1 MVFWTNRLL
10 SRIIKGLIIKHLTI
24 GVPDGTEPSIHD
36 GGDLMHSL
44 RLWVPAVFLSF
55 LLSIPFTVRA
65 GEPMAQL
72 SASINDFVSI
82 MSNTSVAELRATGLP
97 EKARQLVF
105 ARFDFS
111 EMTKRSLGSHW
122 KSLDQVEQR
131 EFIAAFTQRLLVAY
145 GKTVRATGN
154 EKIQFVREVRD
165 GEQASVET
173 QVVSGNGDQT
183 PIDYRLHDVDGQWMV
198 YDVVIDNVSVVNNYR
213 SQFERVIA
221 KSSVQDLLRR
231 MKNQDS

>member
-1 MVFWTNRLL
+1 
-10 SRIIKGLIIKHLTI
+10 
-24 GVPDGTEPSIHD
+24 
-36 GGDLMHSL
+36 MHSL

-55 LLSIPFTVRA
+55 LLSIPFAVRA

-111 EMTKRSLGSHW
+111 EMTKRSLGAHW
-122 KSLDQVEQR
+122 KSLDQAEQR
-131 EFIAAFTQRLLVAY
+131 EFVDAFTHRLLVAY

-154 EKIQFVREVRD
+154 EKIQFMREVRD

-198 YDVVIDNVSVVNNYR
+198 YDVVIDKVSLVNNYR

>member
-1 MVFWTNRLL
+1 MN
-10 SRIIKGLIIKHLTI
+10 
-24 GVPDGTEPSIHD
+24 
-36 GGDLMHSL
+36 SL
-44 RLWVPAVFLSF
+44 RLWVPATFLSF

-111 EMTKRSLGSHW
+111 EMTKRSLGAHW
-122 KSLDQVEQR
+122 KSLDQAEQR
-131 EFIAAFTQRLLVAY
+131 EFVDAFTHRLLVAY
-145 GKTVRATGN
+145 GKTVRATGD

>member
-1 MVFWTNRLL
+1 M
-10 SRIIKGLIIKHLTI
+10 K
-24 GVPDGTEPSIHD
+24 
-36 GGDLMHSL
+36 SL
-44 RLWVPAVFLSF
+44 RLWVPATFLSF
-55 LLSIPFTVRA
+55 LLSIPFAVQA

-72 SASINDFVSI
+72 SASINEFVTI

-111 EMTKRSLGSHW
+111 EMTKRSLGAHW
-122 KSLDQVEQR
+122 KSMDQREQR
-131 EFIAAFTQRLLVAY
+131 EFIAAFTQRLLVFY
-145 GKTVRATGN
+145 GKSVRSTGN
-154 EKIQFVREVRD
+154 EKIEFTREVRD
-165 GEQASVET
+165 GQQASVESK
-173 QVVSGNGDQT
+173 VISSNGDQT
-183 PIDYRLHDVDGQWMV
+183 PIDYRLHDVNGQWMV
-198 YDVVIDNVSVVNNYR
+198 YDVVIDNVSLVNNYR

>member
-1 MVFWTNRLL
+1 M
-10 SRIIKGLIIKHLTI
+10 K
-24 GVPDGTEPSIHD
+24 
-36 GGDLMHSL
+36 SL
-44 RLWVPAVFLSF
+44 KCRMLAAF
-55 LLSIPFTVRA
+55 LLCLLASPLSVRA

-72 SASINDFVSI
+72 STSINEFVAI
-82 MSNTSVAELRATGLP
+82 MSSTTVAELQATGLP

-122 KSLDQVEQR
+122 KSLDQAQQR
-131 EFIAAFTQRLLVAY
+131 EFIDAFTHRLLVFY

-154 EKIQFVREVRD
+154 EKIQFTREVQD
-165 GEQASVET
+165 GIQAQVET
-173 QVVSGNGDQT
+173 KLISPNGDQT

-198 YDVVIDNVSVVNNYR
+198 YDVVVDKVGIVNNYR

-221 KSSVQDLLRR
+221 KSSVLELLRR
-231 MKNQDS
+231 MKDQHS

>member
-1 MVFWTNRLL
+1 MSSF
-10 SRIIKGLIIKHLTI
+10 
-24 GVPDGTEPSIHD
+24 
-36 GGDLMHSL
+36 
-44 RLWVPAVFLSF
+44 RLWVPAAFLSF
-55 LLSIPFTVRA
+55 LLSLPFPVFA

-72 SASINDFVSI
+72 SASINEFVTI

-111 EMTKRSLGSHW
+111 EMTKRSLGPHW
-122 KSLDQVEQR
+122 KSLDQAEQH
-131 EFIAAFTQRLLVAY
+131 EFVDAFTQRLLVAY

-154 EKIQFVREVRD
+154 EKIQFGRESRD
-165 GEQASVET
+165 GQQANVET

-198 YDVVIDNVSVVNNYR
+198 YDVVIDNVSLVNNYR
-213 SQFERVIA
+213 SQFERVIT
-221 KSSVQDLLRR
+221 KSSVQELLRK
-231 MKNQDS
+231 MKNQES